1 MFMKSALII
10 LGVVLMS
17 FTSKDNENKKF
28 GVNCTITHGRYHTV
42 DGVRSLLWSRME
54 SCDGKHVYKY
64 YFGTGPIGPITNGD
78 LSMPVEDGI
87 IGKQQTEDF
96 YEDDTDSFVPLNI
109 LGN

>member
-42 DGVRSLLWSRME
+42 DGVRSLLWSR
-54 SCDGKHVYKY
+54 
-64 YFGTGPIGPITNGD
+64 YFNSYAKT
-78 LSMPVEDGI
+78 L
-87 IGKQQTEDF
+87 KQALF
-96 YEDDTDSFVPLNI
+96 I
-109 LGN
+109 K